1 MNDTNPNKF
10 DNDDD
15 DFDNDEFNDDEF
27 NDDEFNDVDF
37 DIDKLDDDDALDDD
51 EPLDDEES
59 LPREAWDDENYAV
72 TRTTLTAEQL
82 LHRLLHDPNDVTGND
97 LFAFSDMPR
106 QMAEKVRQDWL
117 NIPVERRRIIMRQMV
132 DSAFNDLDWH
142 LSRILRIA
150 LEDQD
155 AQVRLVALEGLAE
168 DTSNDLI
175 GPLLLMMRNDPNIG
189 VRAATARTLGSYVLA
204 GELDELDAALAMR
217 VEEALLA
224 ILSNPNEPLAVQ
236 SQALESIAYSG
247 EAGVRQLI
255 EDAYYSPEEELR
267 VSSLIA
273 MGRSADIHWRNYA
286 RAELRNPSPA
296 MRAEAARTCGELETK
311 AAIHEL
317 VELIIDEEQTV
328 RLATIFALGRIGG
341 RDARA
346 ALHAISES
354 GKGTEAAAAEE
365 ALEEMSFYTDP
376 NATPLYDE
384 TNDDSDDWDVEAWQ
398 NIDRDDIDEKDM
410 GEYEE

>member
-1 MNDTNPNKF
+1 MNDTDPNKF

-15 DFDNDEFNDDEF
+15 DDDFDNAQFGQSDFDD
-27 NDDEFNDVDF
+27 DF
-37 DIDKLDDDDALDDD
+37 DIDHLDDDDASDDD
-51 EPLDDEES
+51 EPLDDEDS
-59 LPREAWDDENYAV
+59 LIPEAWDDENYAV

-97 LFAFSDMPR
+97 LFAFSDLTR

-117 NIPVERRRIIMRQMV
+117 NIPVERRRISMRQII

-142 LSRILRIA
+142 ISRILRIA

-155 AQVRLVALEGLAE
+155 AQVRLIALEGLAE

-175 GPLLLMMRNDPNIG
+175 GPLLQIMRNDQNNS
-189 VRAATARTLGSYVLA
+189 VRAAAARNLGAYVLA

-217 VEEALLA
+217 IEEALLA
-224 ILSNPNEPLAVQ
+224 ILNNAKEPLPVQ

-247 EAGVRQLI
+247 EAGVRQLV
-255 EDAYYSPEEELR
+255 EDAYYSPEEEMR
-267 VSSLIA
+267 VSSLVA

-286 RAELRNPSPA
+286 RAELLNPSAA

-317 VELIIDEEQTV
+317 VELMIDEEQTV
-328 RLATIFALGRIGG
+328 RLAAIFALGRIGG

-346 ALHAISES
+346 ALHAVSES
-354 GKGTEAAAAEE
+354 RKGTEAAAAEE

-384 TNDDSDDWDVEAWQ
+384 TEDDSDDWDVEAWH
-398 NIDRDDIDEKDM
+398 NIDRDDIDEKNM

>member
-10 DNDDD
+10 DNE
-15 DFDNDEFNDDEF
+15 DNDFDDEF
-27 NDDEFNDVDF
+27 DADDF
-37 DIDKLDDDDALDDD
+37 DIDNLDDDDDLDDD
-51 EPLDDEES
+51 PLDEEES
-59 LPREAWDDENYAV
+59 LPAEAWDDENYAV

-97 LFAFSDMPR
+97 LFAFSDLTR
-106 QMAEKVRQDWL
+106 QIAEKVRQDWL
-117 NIPVERRRIIMRQMV
+117 NIPVERRRIITRQMV

-142 LSRILRIA
+142 LSRFLRIA

-155 AQVRLVALEGLAE
+155 AEVRLIALEGLAE

-175 GPLLLMMRNDPNIG
+175 GPLLQLMRNDQSTG
-189 VRAATARTLGSYVLA
+189 VRAAAARNLGAYVLA

-224 ILSNPNEPLAVQ
+224 ILSNPNEPLSVQ

-255 EDAYYSPEEELR
+255 EDAYYSPDEEIR

-286 RAELRNPSPA
+286 RAELLNPSPA

-328 RLATIFALGRIGG
+328 RLAAIFALGRIGG

-346 ALHAISES
+346 ALNAISES

-384 TNDDSDDWDVEAWQ
+384 TEDDSDDWDVEAWH